1 MQDIQIIKAK
11 KRGFLSEQDTKK
23 KKKKKKK
30 RKSKPN
36 FLWGPFGLS
45 LFLLKLKIKTK
56 NAVAK

>member
-1 MQDIQIIKAK
+1 MQDIQIIKEK
-11 KRGFLSEQDTKK
+11 KRGFLSEQDT